1 MTRKRA
7 TMTANGTHSHTNIFG
22 EYTCQI
28 DIFILNYCFYY
39 FVVLHVRGLS
49 FLCVCIFF
57 LFGKVAVKF
66 EHWLCFSVFRFLF
79 ALLVLFFY
87 DPFYA
92 CIICILHYY
101 RSCSSKNGCNCC
113 CWCRRC
119 CSTLVVANNF
129 VSICI
134 FFFLLLI
141 FVVVSLLVLFVL
153 SLHLS
158 FVRCQLFFSVIHML
172 HRAFLKEMIRPLFFV
187 QSYNFYVCWSHMVCF
202 YSFLLCNTPARKKNH
217 LHTHTFAS

>member
-1 MTRKRA
+1 MPNR
-7 TMTANGTHSHTNIFG
+7 H
-22 EYTCQI
+22 
-28 DIFILNYCFYY
+28 FY
-39 FVVLHVRGLS
+39 FELL
-49 FLCVCIFF
+49 FLLFCSSSCAWALVSMCLYFF

-119 CSTLVVANNF
+119 CGTLVVANNF

-134 FFFLLLI
+134 FLFLLLI